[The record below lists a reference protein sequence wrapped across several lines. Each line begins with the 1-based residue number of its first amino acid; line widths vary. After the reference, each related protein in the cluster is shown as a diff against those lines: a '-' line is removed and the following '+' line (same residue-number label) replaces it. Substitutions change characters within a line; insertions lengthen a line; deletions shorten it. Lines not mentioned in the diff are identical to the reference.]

1 MAALLI
7 TLAPVNLNHVC
18 KLLPLVKKYIGKNI
32 KIVYPEPPV
41 WNNKQV
47 SLL

>member
-18 KLLPLVKKYIGKNI
+18 KLLPLVKKYIGKISKLSTLSQGVKNRR
-32 KIVYPEPPV
+32 
-41 WNNKQV
+41 
-47 SLL
+47 